1 MADSEYIPIFRLYI
15 EFESDHD
22 WNEMREI
29 LEEWEQGGIAKID
42 SARNIEHW
50 YDGADSPFSTKI
62 DHESRR
68 R

>member
-1 MADSEYIPIFRLYI
+1 MNQPIKTYDVELK
-15 EFESDHD
+15 FESEDD
-22 WNEMREI
+22 RNQVCEI
-29 LEEWEQGGIAKID
+29 LEEWEQGGIAKVN